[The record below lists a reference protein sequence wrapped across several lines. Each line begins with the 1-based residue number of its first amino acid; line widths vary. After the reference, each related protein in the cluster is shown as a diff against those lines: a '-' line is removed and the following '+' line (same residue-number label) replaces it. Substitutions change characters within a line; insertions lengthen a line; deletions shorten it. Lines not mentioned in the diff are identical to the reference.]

1 MCSAAKCDLKK
12 KIIVA
17 IDKRIGC
24 STGENVGNPAACTF
38 IPSSVQVK
46 PKFCGFA
53 EEAKK
58 KKKTPPEL
66 SLNSTMELSAYGRST
81 KTFDLLT

>member
-1 MCSAAKCDLKK
+1 MCSAAKFDLKE

-38 IPSSVQVK
+38 IPCSVQVK
-46 PKFCGFA
+46 PEFCGFA

-58 KKKTPPEL
+58 KKTPPEF
-66 SLNSTMELSAYGRST
+66 SLTSTMELRAYGRIT